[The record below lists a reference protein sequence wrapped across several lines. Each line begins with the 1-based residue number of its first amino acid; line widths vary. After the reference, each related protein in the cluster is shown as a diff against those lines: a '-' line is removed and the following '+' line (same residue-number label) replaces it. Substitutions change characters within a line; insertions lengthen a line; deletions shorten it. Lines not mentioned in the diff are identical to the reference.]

1 MTLEHPDDIVAEL
14 DSGALRIVHA
24 LAEHG
29 TITAAAESLGYSQPA
44 VSQHLRRLETKLGV
58 PVVERRGRG
67 VRLTE
72 AGRIL
77 AAHAV
82 TVVRA
87 LEAAAMEIHELTGL
101 RSGRVRLAAFP
112 SASSAIIPTLLG
124 ELARTHPAV
133 TVTFVE
139 AEPPEA
145 VAAVRA
151 GEVDLAITFSYPG
164 DHADPHLASAVGLRV
179 DNLWND
185 RMMLVLPA
193 THPMAG
199 QAIVSIQDLAHE
211 RWIAGCPRCRGHLL
225 GLCAS
230 SGFVPVI
237 AHETDNVAAV
247 TALVAAGLGVAL
259 LPSLAIGSSTLPHG
273 AVARPTGRG
282 DERMLHLVGSAG
294 ADRVPAVAAT
304 MRIVAGLTRPDIGVA
319 V

>member
-1 MTLEHPDDIVAEL
+1 MALVHQDDLAAEL
-14 DSGALRIVHA
+14 DSGTLRIIGA
-24 LAEHG
+24 LAEQG
-29 TITAAAESLGYSQPA
+29 TITAAAASLGLSQPA
-44 VSQHLRRLETKLGV
+44 VSQHLRRLEARLGV
-58 PVVERRGRG
+58 AVIERRGRG

-77 AAHAV
+77 AEHAV
-82 TVVRA
+82 TVIRA
-87 LEAAAMEIHELTGL
+87 LDAAASEIHELTGL
-101 RSGRVRLAAFP
+101 RSGRVRIAAFP
-112 SASSAIIPTLLG
+112 SASSAIVPTLLG
-124 ELARTHPAV
+124 ELARIHPSV

-151 GEVDLAITFSYPG
+151 GDADLAITFSYPG
-164 DHADPHLASAVGLRV
+164 DPADPHLASAVGLRV
-179 DNLWND
+179 DNLWSD

-193 THPMAG
+193 AHPAAA
-199 QAIVSIQDLAHE
+199 QPIVAIADLADE

-230 SGFVPVI
+230 SGFEPVI

-259 LPSLAIGSSTLPHG
+259 LPSLALRSSVLPPG

-282 DERMLHLVGSAG
+282 DERMLHLVGSGHAE
-294 ADRVPAVAAT
+294 RIPAVAAT
-304 MRIVAGLTRPDIGVA
+304 MRIVAGLTPTFA
-319 V
+319 NASA